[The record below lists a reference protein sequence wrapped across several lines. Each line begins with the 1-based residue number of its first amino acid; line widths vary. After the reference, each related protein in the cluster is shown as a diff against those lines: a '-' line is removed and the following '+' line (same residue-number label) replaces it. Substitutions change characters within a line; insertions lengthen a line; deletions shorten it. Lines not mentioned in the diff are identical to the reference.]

1 MSEMNGNVR
10 KGATISGNMMREK
23 PSDGVKA
30 PICGNMDTGIGT
42 GLKAQEN
49 TVHRS
54 LQPSENIRFL
64 EEQLGIDLGGWQSP
78 DAESGMS
85 LNGRIDAAMVTDA
98 TAHDARK
105 SPESERTGET
115 DSSAS
120 ETAQSGKP
128 SDGKEPDAGPPKAKQ
143 NTEPRVK
150 AFQNYGEY
158 ASEIASA
165 IKNAPHNAKVKM
177 RWACVIAVLAIS
189 AGIATASIAIPAR
202 AASERREI
210 AAVIES
216 YSRNGKAVPTVTG
229 FAKYA
234 DADGI
239 ARATELEIAAW
250 RENAKAL
257 NPDSLVVS
265 DGEKG
270 RTVSYR
276 LDGATVEASIA
287 DKADGGKKVSSVS
300 IALDGES
307 KLSDGVLNGTP
318 TETDGTSMR
327 KVKLAKASD
336 GDIEIIDGFSF
347 HIPDGFAE
355 SYKGDLDDGG
365 KTIDRR
371 YSMDGNGEISVGNGQ
386 SDAHPDSITDTRQAE
401 ILRNAWNKT
410 VASSAS
416 SAGRQADRD
425 TQFAGYTID
434 FGNGA
439 FGYVSEYATANGDG
453 TARKTEARI
462 LITKGKRK
470 ATITYT
476 RDGNSDMVPI
486 GEIMK
491 MIRSCSGKK

>member
-1 MSEMNGNVR
+1 MDGNVR
-10 KGATISGNMMREK
+10 KGATISGNMTHEK
-23 PSDGVKA
+23 PSDAVKD
-30 PICGNMDTGIGT
+30 PICGNMGTSIGT
-42 GLKAQEN
+42 GRKTPEN
-49 TVHRS
+49 AAHRS
-54 LQPSENIRFL
+54 LQPSENIKFL

-78 DAESGMS
+78 DSESGRPQ
-85 LNGRIDAAMVTDA
+85 NGRTDAAMGTDA
-98 TAHDARK
+98 TARDAAK

-115 DSSAS
+115 NAGTSDTSPD
-120 ETAQSGKP
+120 GKP
-128 SDGKEPDAGPPKAKQ
+128 SDGKEPDAETPKAKR
-143 NTEPRVK
+143 NTEPRMR

-177 RWACVIAVLAIS
+177 RWACIIAALAIS
-189 AGIATASIAIPAR
+189 AGIATASVAIPAR

-210 AAVIES
+210 AAAIES

-257 NPDSLVVS
+257 DPDSLGVS

-276 LDGATVEASIA
+276 LDVATVEASIA
-287 DKADGGKKVSSVS
+287 EKADGGKKISSVS

-318 TETDGTSMR
+318 TETDGMGM
-327 KVKLAKASD
+327 KNVKLAKESD

-371 YSMDGNGEISVGNGQ
+371 YAMDGNGEISVGNGQ

-453 TARKTEARI
+453 TERKTEARI

-491 MIRSCSGKK
+491 MIRSGSGKK

>member
-1 MSEMNGNVR
+1 MDGNVR
-10 KGATISGNMMREK
+10 KGATISGDMMREK
-23 PSDGVKA
+23 PSDGVKTS
-30 PICGNMDTGIGT
+30 ICCNMDTSIGT

-49 TVHRS
+49 AAHRS

-78 DAESGMS
+78 DAESGRFR
-85 LNGRIDAAMVTDA
+85 NGRTNAATETDGTSRDAVE
-98 TAHDARK
+98 
-105 SPESERTGET
+105 PETERTGATGTGTHET
-115 DSSAS
+115 SP
-120 ETAQSGKP
+120 SGKP
-128 SDGKEPDAGPPKAKQ
+128 SDEKEPDSKAPKAKLD
-143 NTEPRVK
+143 TEPRMR

-177 RWACVIAVLAIS
+177 RWACIIATLTIS

-210 AAVIES
+210 AAAIES
-216 YSRNGKAVPTVTG
+216 YARNGKAVPTVTG

-234 DADGI
+234 DSDGI

-257 NPDSLVVS
+257 DPDSLSVS

-300 IALDGES
+300 IALDRES

-318 TETDGTSMR
+318 TETDGTGMK

-371 YSMDGNGEISVGNGQ
+371 YAMDWNGEISVGNGQ

-434 FGNGA
+434 FGDGA

-486 GEIMK
+486 VEIMK
-491 MIRSCSGKK
+491 MIRSNGGK

>member
-1 MSEMNGNVR
+1 MDGNVR
-10 KGATISGNMMREK
+10 KGATISGNMTHEK
-23 PSDGVKA
+23 PSDAVKA
-30 PICGNMDTGIGT
+30 PMCGNMCTSIGT
-42 GLKAQEN
+42 GQKTPEN
-49 TVHRS
+49 AAHRS
-54 LQPSENIRFL
+54 LQPSENIKFL

-78 DAESGMS
+78 DSESGGS
-85 LNGRIDAAMVTDA
+85 QNGRTDAAMGTDA
-98 TAHDARK
+98 TARDAAK

-115 DSSAS
+115 DAGTSDTSPD
-120 ETAQSGKP
+120 GKP
-128 SDGKEPDAGPPKAKQ
+128 SDEKEPDSKVPKAKL
-143 NTEPRVK
+143 NTEPRIR

-158 ASEIASA
+158 ASEIVFA

-177 RWACVIAVLAIS
+177 RWACIIAALAIS

-210 AAVIES
+210 AAAIES
-216 YSRNGKAVPTVTG
+216 YSMSGKAVPTVTG

-234 DADGI
+234 DSDGI

-257 NPDSLVVS
+257 KPDSLGVS
-265 DGEKG
+265 DGKKG

-276 LDGATVEASIA
+276 LDGATVEASIVE
-287 DKADGGKKVSSVS
+287 KADGGKKVSSVS

-318 TETDGTSMR
+318 TETDGTGM
-327 KVKLAKASD
+327 KKAKLTKASD

-347 HIPDGFAE
+347 HMPDGFAE

-453 TARKTEARI
+453 TERKTEARI

-476 RDGNSDMVPI
+476 REGNSDMVPI

-491 MIRSCSGKK
+491 MIRSGSWNK

>member
-1 MSEMNGNVR
+1 MDGNVR

-23 PSDGVKA
+23 PSDDVKA
-30 PICGNMDTGIGT
+30 PICGNMGTSIGT
-42 GLKAQEN
+42 GQKTSEN
-49 TVHRS
+49 AAHRS
-54 LQPSENIRFL
+54 LQPSENIKFL

-78 DAESGMS
+78 DAESGRS
-85 LNGRIDAAMVTDA
+85 LNSRTDAPTETDA
-98 TAHDARK
+98 TARDAGE
-105 SPESERTGET
+105 SPESEREGGE
-115 DSSAS
+115 
-120 ETAQSGKP
+120 P
-128 SDGKEPDAGPPKAKQ
+128 SDGKEPDVTAPKAKRA
-143 NTEPRVK
+143 TEPRIR

-177 RWACVIAVLAIS
+177 RWACIIAALAIS

-210 AAVIES
+210 AAAIES
-216 YSRNGKAVPTVTG
+216 YARNGKAVPTVTG

-234 DADGI
+234 DSDGI
-239 ARATELEIAAW
+239 ERATELEIAAW
-250 RENAKAL
+250 RKNAKVL
-257 NPDSLVVS
+257 EPDSLGVS

-276 LDGATVEASIA
+276 LDGATVETSIA
-287 DKADGGKKVSSVS
+287 EKADGGKKVSSVS

-318 TETDGTSMR
+318 TETDGTGMK

-371 YSMDGNGEISVGNGQ
+371 YAMDGNGEISIGNGQ

-491 MIRSCSGKK
+491 MIRSGSEKK

>member
-1 MSEMNGNVR
+1 MDGSVR

-23 PSDGVKA
+23 PSDGVEA
-30 PICGNMDTGIGT
+30 PICGNMGTSIETGQKT
-42 GLKAQEN
+42 SEN
-49 TVHRS
+49 AAHRS

-78 DAESGMS
+78 DAESGRS
-85 LNGRIDAAMVTDA
+85 LNSRTDTPTETDA
-98 TAHDARK
+98 TARDAGE
-105 SPESERTGET
+105 SPESERTSGN
-115 DSSAS
+115 SA
-120 ETAQSGKP
+120 
-128 SDGKEPDAGPPKAKQ
+128 DDREPDGNVPKAKRA
-143 NTEPRVK
+143 TEPRVR

-177 RWACVIAVLAIS
+177 RWACIIAVLAIS
-189 AGIATASIAIPAR
+189 AGIAAASIAIPAR

-210 AAVIES
+210 AAAIES

-234 DADGI
+234 DSDGI

-257 NPDSLVVS
+257 DPDSLAVS

-276 LDGATVEASIA
+276 LDGATVEASIVE
-287 DKADGGKKVSSVS
+287 KADGGKKVSSVS
-300 IALDGES
+300 MALDGES

-318 TETDGTSMR
+318 TETDGTGMR

-355 SYKGDLDDGG
+355 SYKGDLDDGD
-365 KTIDRR
+365 KMIDRR
-371 YSMDGNGEISVGNGQ
+371 YAMDGNGEISIGNGQ

-453 TARKTEARI
+453 TARKTETRI

-491 MIRSCSGKK
+491 MIRSDGGK

>member
-1 MSEMNGNVR
+1 MDGNVR
-10 KGATISGNMMREK
+10 KGAIISGNMTHEE
-23 PSDGVKA
+23 PSDAVKA
-30 PICGNMDTGIGT
+30 TICGNMGTSIGT
-42 GLKAQEN
+42 GQKTPEN
-49 TVHRS
+49 AAHRS
-54 LQPSENIRFL
+54 LQPSENIKFL
-64 EEQLGIDLGGWQSP
+64 EEQLGIDLGGWQST
-78 DAESGMS
+78 DSESGRS
-85 LNGRIDAAMVTDA
+85 QNGRTDAAMGTDA
-98 TAHDARK
+98 TVRDAAK

-115 DSSAS
+115 DAGTSDTSPD
-120 ETAQSGKP
+120 GKP
-128 SDGKEPDAGPPKAKQ
+128 SDEKEPDSKVPKAKL
-143 NTEPRVK
+143 NTEPRIR

-158 ASEIASA
+158 ASEIVFA

-177 RWACVIAVLAIS
+177 RWACIIAALAIS

-202 AASERREI
+202 TASERREI
-210 AAVIES
+210 AEAIES
-216 YSRNGKAVPTVTG
+216 YSRNDKAAPTVTG

-234 DADGI
+234 DSDGI
-239 ARATELEIAAW
+239 ARVTELEIAAW

-257 NPDSLVVS
+257 DPDSLVVS

-276 LDGATVEASIA
+276 LDGATVEADIVEKS
-287 DKADGGKKVSSVS
+287 DGGKKVSSVS
-300 IALDGES
+300 ITLDGES

-327 KVKLAKASD
+327 KAKLDKASD

-347 HIPDGFAE
+347 HIPDGFSE

-371 YSMDGNGEISVGNGQ
+371 YAMDGNGEISIGNGQ

-491 MIRSCSGKK
+491 MIRSGSGKK

>member
-1 MSEMNGNVR
+1 M
-10 KGATISGNMMREK
+10 TREK
-23 PSDGVKA
+23 PPDGVKA
-30 PICGNMDTGIGT
+30 HICDNMGTSIGT
-42 GLKAQEN
+42 GKKTPEN
-49 TVHRS
+49 AAHRS
-54 LQPSENIRFL
+54 LRPSENIKFL

-78 DAESGMS
+78 DAESGKPW
-85 LNGRIDAAMVTDA
+85 NDRTDAAMETDA
-98 TAHDARK
+98 ARNAGE
-105 SPESERTGET
+105 SPESERTEGT
-115 DSSAS
+115 
-120 ETAQSGKP
+120 P
-128 SDGKEPDAGPPKAKQ
+128 SDGKEPDVATPKAKL
-143 NTEPRVK
+143 NTEPRMK

-177 RWACVIAVLAIS
+177 RWACIIAVLAIS

-210 AAVIES
+210 AAAIES
-216 YSRNGKAVPTVTG
+216 YARNGKAAPTVTG

-234 DADGI
+234 DSDGI

-250 RENAKAL
+250 RENAKKID
-257 NPDSLVVS
+257 PDSLVVS

-276 LDGATVEASIA
+276 LDGATVDASIA
-287 DKADGGKKVSSVS
+287 EKADGGKKVSSVS

-318 TETDGTSMR
+318 TETDGTGMK

-355 SYKGDLDDGG
+355 SYKGDLDDGD

-371 YSMDGNGEISVGNGQ
+371 YAMDGNGEISIGNGQ

-486 GEIMK
+486 GEIIK
-491 MIRSCSGKK
+491 MIRSGSGKK

>member
-1 MSEMNGNVR
+1 MDGNVR
-10 KGATISGNMMREK
+10 KGATISGNMTHEK
-23 PSDGVKA
+23 PSDAVKA
-30 PICGNMDTGIGT
+30 PICGNMGTSIGT
-42 GLKAQEN
+42 GQKTPEN
-49 TVHRS
+49 AAHRS
-54 LQPSENIRFL
+54 LQPSENIKFL

-78 DAESGMS
+78 DTESGNR
-85 LNGRIDAAMVTDA
+85 LNSRADTAAETDA
-98 TAHDARK
+98 TARDAGE

-115 DSSAS
+115 DAGTSDTSSD
-120 ETAQSGKP
+120 GKP
-128 SDGKEPDAGPPKAKQ
+128 SDEKEPDSKVPKAKLD
-143 NTEPRVK
+143 TEPRMR

-158 ASEIASA
+158 ASEIVFA

-177 RWACVIAVLAIS
+177 RWACIIAALAIS
-189 AGIATASIAIPAR
+189 VGIATASIATPAR

-210 AAVIES
+210 AAAIES
-216 YSRNGKAVPTVTG
+216 YSMNGKAVPTVTG

-234 DADGI
+234 DSDGI

-250 RENAKAL
+250 RENAKVL
-257 NPDSLVVS
+257 DPDSLGVS

-287 DKADGGKKVSSVS
+287 DKADGGKNVSSVS
-300 IALDGES
+300 ITLDNAS

-318 TETDGTSMR
+318 TETDGTGM
-327 KVKLAKASD
+327 KKIKLAKASD

-371 YSMDGNGEISVGNGQ
+371 YAMDGNGEISVGNGQ

-434 FGNGA
+434 FGNGS

-453 TARKTEARI
+453 TVRKTEARI

-491 MIRSCSGKK
+491 MIRSGSWNK

>member
-1 MSEMNGNVR
+1 MDGNVR
-10 KGATISGNMMREK
+10 KGATISGDMMREK

-30 PICGNMDTGIGT
+30 PVCGNMGTSIGT
-42 GLKAQEN
+42 EQKTPEN
-49 TVHRS
+49 GVHRS
-54 LQPSENIRFL
+54 LRPSENIKFL

-78 DAESGMS
+78 DAESGKPR
-85 LNGRIDAAMVTDA
+85 NDRTDAAMETDA
-98 TAHDARK
+98 ARNAGE
-105 SPESERTGET
+105 SPESERTEGT
-115 DSSAS
+115 
-120 ETAQSGKP
+120 P
-128 SDGKEPDAGPPKAKQ
+128 SDGKEPDVAAPKAKL
-143 NTEPRVK
+143 NTEPRMK

-177 RWACVIAVLAIS
+177 RWACIIAALAIS

-210 AAVIES
+210 AAAIES
-216 YSRNGKAVPTVTG
+216 YARNGKAVPTVTG

-234 DADGI
+234 DSDGI

-250 RENAKAL
+250 RKNAKEL
-257 NPDSLVVS
+257 GPDSLCVS

-318 TETDGTSMR
+318 TETDGTGMR

-371 YSMDGNGEISVGNGQ
+371 YAMDGNGEISIGNGQ

-453 TARKTEARI
+453 TVRKTEARI

-486 GEIMK
+486 GEIMR
-491 MIRSCSGKK
+491 MIRSDGGK

>member
-1 MSEMNGNVR
+1 MDGNVR

-23 PSDGVKA
+23 PSDGVET
-30 PICGNMDTGIGT
+30 PICGNMDTSIGT
-42 GLKAQEN
+42 GQKTQEN
-49 TVHRS
+49 AAHRS
-54 LQPSENIRFL
+54 LQPSDNIKFL

-78 DAESGMS
+78 DAKSGRPQD
-85 LNGRIDAAMVTDA
+85 GRTDAAM
-98 TAHDARK
+98 
-105 SPESERTGET
+105 ET
-115 DSSAS
+115 DVTARDAVEP
-120 ETAQSGKP
+120 ETERAGKTDSGAYETSTGGKP
-128 SDGKEPDAGPPKAKQ
+128 SDGKEPDVEVPKAKQ
-143 NTEPRVK
+143 NTEPRMR

-177 RWACVIAVLAIS
+177 RWACIIAALAIS

-210 AAVIES
+210 AAAIES

-234 DADGI
+234 DAGGI

-257 NPDSLVVS
+257 DPDSLVVS

-276 LDGATVEASIA
+276 LDGATVEAAIVE
-287 DKADGGKKVSSVS
+287 KADGGKKVSSVS

-318 TETDGTSMR
+318 TETDGTGMR
-327 KVKLAKASD
+327 KVKITKASD

-347 HIPDGFAE
+347 HMPDGFAE
-355 SYKGDLDDGG
+355 SYKGDLDDGD

-434 FGNGA
+434 FGDGA
-439 FGYVSEYATANGDG
+439 FGYASEYATASGDG
-453 TARKTEARI
+453 MARKTEARI

-491 MIRSCSGKK
+491 MIRSGSGKK

>member
-1 MSEMNGNVR
+1 MDGSVR

-23 PSDGVKA
+23 PSDGVEA
-30 PICGNMDTGIGT
+30 PICGNMGTSIETGQKT
-42 GLKAQEN
+42 SEN
-49 TVHRS
+49 AAHRS

-78 DAESGMS
+78 DAESGRS
-85 LNGRIDAAMVTDA
+85 LNSRTDTPTETDA
-98 TAHDARK
+98 TARDAGE
-105 SPESERTGET
+105 SPESERTSGN
-115 DSSAS
+115 SA
-120 ETAQSGKP
+120 
-128 SDGKEPDAGPPKAKQ
+128 DDREPDGNVPKAKRA
-143 NTEPRVK
+143 TEPRVR

-177 RWACVIAVLAIS
+177 RWACIIAVLAIS
-189 AGIATASIAIPAR
+189 AGIAAALIAIPAR

-210 AAVIES
+210 AAAIES

-234 DADGI
+234 DSDGI

-257 NPDSLVVS
+257 DPDSLAVS

-276 LDGATVEASIA
+276 LDGATVEASIVE
-287 DKADGGKKVSSVS
+287 KADGGKKVSSVS

-318 TETDGTSMR
+318 TETDGTGMR

-355 SYKGDLDDGG
+355 SYKGDLDDGD
-365 KTIDRR
+365 KMIDRR
-371 YSMDGNGEISVGNGQ
+371 YAMDGNGEISIGNGQ

-453 TARKTEARI
+453 TARKTETRI

-491 MIRSCSGKK
+491 MIRSDGGK

>member
-1 MSEMNGNVR
+1 MDGNVR
-10 KGATISGNMMREK
+10 KGATISGNMMSEK
-23 PSDGVKA
+23 PSDDVKA
-30 PICGNMDTGIGT
+30 PICGNMGTSIGT
-42 GLKAQEN
+42 GQKTSEN
-49 TVHRS
+49 AAHRS
-54 LQPSENIRFL
+54 LQPSENIKFL

-78 DAESGMS
+78 DAESGRS
-85 LNGRIDAAMVTDA
+85 LNSRTDA
-98 TAHDARK
+98 SMETDTTARNAGE
-105 SPESERTGET
+105 SPESGREGGE
-115 DSSAS
+115 
-120 ETAQSGKP
+120 P
-128 SDGKEPDAGPPKAKQ
+128 SDGKEPDVAAPKAKRA
-143 NTEPRVK
+143 TEPRIR

-177 RWACVIAVLAIS
+177 RWACIIAALAIS

-210 AAVIES
+210 AAAIAS
-216 YSRNGKAVPTVTG
+216 YSKNDKTVPTVTG
-229 FAKYA
+229 FTKYA
-234 DADGI
+234 DSDGI

-250 RENAKAL
+250 RENAKKL
-257 NPDSLVVS
+257 DPDSLGVS

-287 DKADGGKKVSSVS
+287 DKSDGGKKVSSVS
-300 IALDGES
+300 ITLNGES

-327 KVKLAKASD
+327 NVKLAKASD

-355 SYKGDLDDGG
+355 SYKGDLDDGN

-371 YSMDGNGEISVGNGQ
+371 YAMDGNGEISVGNGQ

-439 FGYVSEYATANGDG
+439 FGYVSECATASGDG

-491 MIRSCSGKK
+491 IIRSDSGKK

>member
-1 MSEMNGNVR
+1 MDGNVR
-10 KGATISGNMMREK
+10 KGATISGNMMSEK
-23 PSDGVKA
+23 PSDDVKA
-30 PICGNMDTGIGT
+30 PICGNMGTSIGT
-42 GLKAQEN
+42 GQKTSEN
-49 TVHRS
+49 AAHRS
-54 LQPSENIRFL
+54 LQPSENIKFL

-78 DAESGMS
+78 DAESGRS
-85 LNGRIDAAMVTDA
+85 LNSRIDASMETDT
-98 TAHDARK
+98 TARNAGE
-105 SPESERTGET
+105 SPESGREGGE
-115 DSSAS
+115 
-120 ETAQSGKP
+120 P
-128 SDGKEPDAGPPKAKQ
+128 SDGKEPDAAAPKAKRD
-143 NTEPRVK
+143 TEPRIR

-177 RWACVIAVLAIS
+177 RWACIIAALAIS

-210 AAVIES
+210 AAAIES

-229 FAKYA
+229 FTKYA
-234 DADGI
+234 DSDGI
-239 ARATELEIAAW
+239 ARATELGIAVW

-257 NPDSLVVS
+257 EPDSLGVS

-270 RTVSYR
+270 MTVSYR

-287 DKADGGKKVSSVS
+287 EKADGGKKVSSVS

-318 TETDGTSMR
+318 TETDGTGMK

-371 YSMDGNGEISVGNGQ
+371 YAMDGNGEISVGNGQ

-410 VASSAS
+410 VASSAL

-453 TARKTEARI
+453 TARKIEARI

-491 MIRSCSGKK
+491 MIRSDSGKK

>member
-1 MSEMNGNVR
+1 MDGNVR

-23 PSDGVKA
+23 PSDGVKT
-30 PICGNMDTGIGT
+30 PICGNMDTSIGT
-42 GLKAQEN
+42 GRKTPGNAA
-49 TVHRS
+49 HRS
-54 LQPSENIRFL
+54 LQPSENIKFL

-78 DAESGMS
+78 TAESGRSRNVRTDAVMET
-85 LNGRIDAAMVTDA
+85 GATVRDAA
-98 TAHDARK
+98 K
-105 SPESERTGET
+105 SPESERAPET
-115 DSSAS
+115 DSDTHEAVP
-120 ETAQSGKP
+120 SGKP
-128 SDGKEPDAGPPKAKQ
+128 SDGKEPDAETPKAKR
-143 NTEPRVK
+143 NIEPRMR

-165 IKNAPHNAKVKM
+165 IRNAPHNAKVKM
-177 RWACVIAVLAIS
+177 RWVGIIAILAIS

-202 AASERREI
+202 AAGERREI
-210 AAVIES
+210 AEAIES
-216 YSRNGKAVPTVTG
+216 YARDGKTVPTVTG

-234 DADGI
+234 DSDGM
-239 ARATELEIAAW
+239 ARATELEIAVW
-250 RENAKAL
+250 RENAKSL
-257 NPDSLVVS
+257 DPDSLGVS

-276 LDGATVEASIA
+276 LDGATVEATIVEKS
-287 DKADGGKKVSSVS
+287 DGGKKVSSVS

-318 TETDGTSMR
+318 TETDGTGMR

-486 GEIMK
+486 GEITK
-491 MIRSCSGKK
+491 MIRSGSGKK

>member
-1 MSEMNGNVR
+1 MDGSVR

-23 PSDGVKA
+23 PSDGVEA
-30 PICGNMDTGIGT
+30 PICGNMGTSIETGQKT
-42 GLKAQEN
+42 SEN
-49 TVHRS
+49 AAHRS

-78 DAESGMS
+78 DAESGRS
-85 LNGRIDAAMVTDA
+85 LNSRTDTPTETDA
-98 TAHDARK
+98 TARDAGE
-105 SPESERTGET
+105 SPESERTSGN
-115 DSSAS
+115 SA
-120 ETAQSGKP
+120 
-128 SDGKEPDAGPPKAKQ
+128 DDREPDGNVPKAKRA
-143 NTEPRVK
+143 TEPRVR

-177 RWACVIAVLAIS
+177 RWACIIATLAIS
-189 AGIATASIAIPAR
+189 AGIAAASIAIPAR

-210 AAVIES
+210 AAAIES

-234 DADGI
+234 DSDGI

-257 NPDSLVVS
+257 DPDSLAVS

-276 LDGATVEASIA
+276 LDGATVEASIVE
-287 DKADGGKKVSSVS
+287 KADGGKKVSSVS

-318 TETDGTSMR
+318 TETDGTGMR

-355 SYKGDLDDGG
+355 SYKGDLDDGD
-365 KTIDRR
+365 KMIDRR
-371 YSMDGNGEISVGNGQ
+371 YAMDGNGEISIGNGQ

-453 TARKTEARI
+453 TARKTETRI

-491 MIRSCSGKK
+491 MIRSDGGK

>member
-1 MSEMNGNVR
+1 MDGNVR
-10 KGATISGNMMREK
+10 KGATISGNMTREK

-30 PICGNMDTGIGT
+30 PVCGNMGKSIGT
-42 GLKAQEN
+42 GQKTPEN
-49 TVHRS
+49 AVHRS
-54 LQPSENIRFL
+54 LRPSENIKFL

-78 DAESGMS
+78 DAESGRFR
-85 LNGRIDAAMVTDA
+85 NDRTDAAMGTDA
-98 TAHDARK
+98 TACDATE
-105 SPESERTGET
+105 SPESECAGET
-115 DSSAS
+115 NAGTH
-120 ETAQSGKP
+120 ETAPAVKP
-128 SDGKEPDAGPPKAKQ
+128 SDGKEPDVTAPKAKLD
-143 NTEPRVK
+143 TEPRMM

-177 RWACVIAVLAIS
+177 RWACIIAALAIS
-189 AGIATASIAIPAR
+189 AGIATATIAIPAR
-202 AASERREI
+202 AANDRREI
-210 AAVIES
+210 AAAIES
-216 YSRNGKAVPTVTG
+216 YAGNGKTTPTVTG

-234 DADGI
+234 DSDGI

-250 RENAKAL
+250 RENAKEL
-257 NPDSLVVS
+257 DPDSLVVS

-276 LDGATVEASIA
+276 LDGATVEVSIA
-287 DKADGGKKVSSVS
+287 DKADGGKKLSSVS
-300 IALDGES
+300 IELDGES

-318 TETDGTSMR
+318 TETDGTSMK
-327 KVKLAKASD
+327 KVKLAEASD

-347 HIPDGFAE
+347 HMPDRFAE

-371 YSMDGNGEISVGNGQ
+371 YAMDGNGEISVGNGQ

-425 TQFAGYTID
+425 TQFAGYAID

-486 GEIMK
+486 GEIMR
-491 MIRSCSGKK
+491 MIRSDGGK

>member
-1 MSEMNGNVR
+1 MDGNVR
-10 KGATISGNMMREK
+10 KGATISGNMTHEK
-23 PSDGVKA
+23 PSDAVKA
-30 PICGNMDTGIGT
+30 PICGNMGTSIGT
-42 GLKAQEN
+42 GQKTPEN
-49 TVHRS
+49 AAHRS
-54 LQPSENIRFL
+54 LQPSENIKFL

-78 DAESGMS
+78 DSESGRFQ
-85 LNGRIDAAMVTDA
+85 NGRTDAAMGTDA
-98 TAHDARK
+98 TARNAAK

-115 DSSAS
+115 DAGTSDTSPD
-120 ETAQSGKP
+120 GKP
-128 SDGKEPDAGPPKAKQ
+128 SDEKEPDSKVPKAKL
-143 NTEPRVK
+143 NTEPRIR

-158 ASEIASA
+158 ASEIVFA

-177 RWACVIAVLAIS
+177 RWACIIAALAIS

-210 AAVIES
+210 AAAIES

-229 FAKYA
+229 FAKYV
-234 DADGI
+234 DSDGI

-257 NPDSLVVS
+257 DPDSLGVS
-265 DGEKG
+265 DGKKG

-287 DKADGGKKVSSVS
+287 DKADGGKNVSSVS
-300 IALDGES
+300 ITLDNES

-318 TETDGTSMR
+318 TETDGTGM
-327 KVKLAKASD
+327 KKIKLAKASD

-371 YSMDGNGEISVGNGQ
+371 YAMDGNGEISVGNGQ

-453 TARKTEARI
+453 TERKTEARI

-491 MIRSCSGKK
+491 MIRSGSWNK

>member
-1 MSEMNGNVR
+1 MDGNVR
-10 KGATISGNMMREK
+10 KGATISGDMMREK
-23 PSDGVKA
+23 LSDGVKA
-30 PICGNMDTGIGT
+30 PVCGNMGTSIGT
-42 GLKAQEN
+42 GQKTPEN
-49 TVHRS
+49 AAHRS
-54 LQPSENIRFL
+54 LRPSENIKFL

-78 DAESGMS
+78 DAESGKPR
-85 LNGRIDAAMVTDA
+85 NDRTDAAMETDA
-98 TAHDARK
+98 ARNAGE
-105 SPESERTGET
+105 SPESERTEGT
-115 DSSAS
+115 
-120 ETAQSGKP
+120 P
-128 SDGKEPDAGPPKAKQ
+128 SDGKEPDVAAPKAKL
-143 NTEPRVK
+143 NTEPRMK

-177 RWACVIAVLAIS
+177 RWACIIAALAIS

-210 AAVIES
+210 AAAIES
-216 YSRNGKAVPTVTG
+216 YARNGKAVPTVTG

-234 DADGI
+234 DSDGI

-250 RENAKAL
+250 RKNAKEL
-257 NPDSLVVS
+257 GPDSLDVS

-287 DKADGGKKVSSVS
+287 EKADGGKKVSSVS

-307 KLSDGVLNGTP
+307 KLFDGVLNGTP
-318 TETDGTSMR
+318 TETDGTGMR
-327 KVKLAKASD
+327 NVKLAKASD

-347 HIPDGFAE
+347 HIPDGFTE

-371 YSMDGNGEISVGNGQ
+371 YAMDGNGEISIGNGQ

-453 TARKTEARI
+453 TVRKTEARI

-491 MIRSCSGKK
+491 MIRSAGGKK

>member
-1 MSEMNGNVR
+1 MDGNVR
-10 KGATISGNMMREK
+10 KGATISGDMMREK

-30 PICGNMDTGIGT
+30 PVCGNMGTSIGT
-42 GLKAQEN
+42 EQKTPEN
-49 TVHRS
+49 GVHRS
-54 LQPSENIRFL
+54 LRPSENIKFL

-78 DAESGMS
+78 DAESGKPR
-85 LNGRIDAAMVTDA
+85 NDRTDAAMETDA
-98 TAHDARK
+98 ARNAGE
-105 SPESERTGET
+105 SPESERTEGT
-115 DSSAS
+115 
-120 ETAQSGKP
+120 P
-128 SDGKEPDAGPPKAKQ
+128 SDGKEPDVAAPKAKL
-143 NTEPRVK
+143 NTEPRMK

-177 RWACVIAVLAIS
+177 RWACIIAALAIS

-210 AAVIES
+210 AAAIES
-216 YSRNGKAVPTVTG
+216 YARNGKAVPTVTG

-234 DADGI
+234 DSDGI

-250 RENAKAL
+250 RKNAKEL
-257 NPDSLVVS
+257 GPDSLCVS

-318 TETDGTSMR
+318 TETDGTGMR
-327 KVKLAKASD
+327 KVKLAEASD

-371 YSMDGNGEISVGNGQ
+371 YAMDGNGEISIGNGQ
-386 SDAHPDSITDTRQAE
+386 SDAHPDSITDMRQAE

-439 FGYVSEYATANGDG
+439 FGYVSEYATENGDG

-491 MIRSCSGKK
+491 MIRSNGGK

>member
-1 MSEMNGNVR
+1 MDGNVR

-23 PSDGVKA
+23 PSDGVEA

-42 GLKAQEN
+42 EQKTQEN
-49 TVHRS
+49 AAHRS
-54 LQPSENIRFL
+54 LQPSENIKFL

-78 DAESGMS
+78 DAKSGRPQD
-85 LNGRIDAAMVTDA
+85 GRTDAAMETDA
-98 TAHDARK
+98 TVRDAAK
-105 SPESERTGET
+105 SPESERAGKT
-115 DSSAS
+115 DAGTLK
-120 ETAQSGKP
+120 TARGGKP
-128 SDGKEPDAGPPKAKQ
+128 SDGKEPDAEAPKAKQ
-143 NTEPRVK
+143 NTEPRMR

-177 RWACVIAVLAIS
+177 RWACIIAALAIS

-210 AAVIES
+210 AAAIES
-216 YSRNGKAVPTVTG
+216 YSRDGKAVPTVTG

-239 ARATELEIAAW
+239 ARATELEISAW

-257 NPDSLVVS
+257 DPDSLVVS

-276 LDGATVEASIA
+276 LDGATIEASIA
-287 DKADGGKKVSSVS
+287 DKADGGKNVSSVS
-300 IALDGES
+300 ITLDNES

-318 TETDGTSMR
+318 TETDGTGM
-327 KVKLAKASD
+327 KNVKLAKASD

-371 YSMDGNGEISVGNGQ
+371 YAMDGNGEISVGNGQ

-410 VASSAS
+410 VESSAS

-491 MIRSCSGKK
+491 MIRSGSGKK

>member
-1 MSEMNGNVR
+1 MDGNVR
-10 KGATISGNMMREK
+10 KGATISGDMMREK

-30 PICGNMDTGIGT
+30 PVCGNMGTSIGT
-42 GLKAQEN
+42 GQKTPEN
-49 TVHRS
+49 AAHRS
-54 LQPSENIRFL
+54 LRPSENIKFL

-78 DAESGMS
+78 DAESGKPR
-85 LNGRIDAAMVTDA
+85 NDRTDAAMETDA
-98 TAHDARK
+98 ARNAGE
-105 SPESERTGET
+105 SPESERTEGT
-115 DSSAS
+115 
-120 ETAQSGKP
+120 P
-128 SDGKEPDAGPPKAKQ
+128 SDGKEPDVAAPKAKL
-143 NTEPRVK
+143 NTEPRMK

-177 RWACVIAVLAIS
+177 RWACIIAALAIS

-210 AAVIES
+210 AAAIES
-216 YSRNGKAVPTVTG
+216 YARNGKAVPTVTG

-234 DADGI
+234 DSDGI

-250 RENAKAL
+250 RKNAKEL
-257 NPDSLVVS
+257 GPDSLCVS

-318 TETDGTSMR
+318 TETDGTGMR

-371 YSMDGNGEISVGNGQ
+371 YAMDGNGEISIGNGQ

-439 FGYVSEYATANGDG
+439 FGYVSEYATANGDV
-453 TARKTEARI
+453 TVRKTETRI

-486 GEIMK
+486 GEIMR
-491 MIRSCSGKK
+491 MIRSDGGK

>member
-1 MSEMNGNVR
+1 MDGNVR

-30 PICGNMDTGIGT
+30 PICGNMCTSIGT
-42 GLKAQEN
+42 GQKTSEN
-49 TVHRS
+49 AAHRS
-54 LQPSENIRFL
+54 LQPSENIKFL

-78 DAESGMS
+78 DAESGRF
-85 LNGRIDAAMVTDA
+85 LNSRTDTPMETDT
-98 TAHDARK
+98 TAHDAGE

-115 DSSAS
+115 DAGTSDTSPD
-120 ETAQSGKP
+120 GKP
-128 SDGKEPDAGPPKAKQ
+128 SDDNEPNAKAPKAKRA
-143 NTEPRVK
+143 TEPRVR

-177 RWACVIAVLAIS
+177 RWACIIAALAIS

-210 AAVIES
+210 AAAIES
-216 YSRNGKAVPTVTG
+216 YSKNDKTAPTVTG
-229 FAKYA
+229 FTKYA
-234 DADGI
+234 DSDGI
-239 ARATELEIAAW
+239 VRATELEIAAW
-250 RENAKAL
+250 RENAKKL
-257 NPDSLVVS
+257 DPDSIGVS

-287 DKADGGKKVSSVS
+287 EKADGGKKVSSVS

-327 KVKLAKASD
+327 NVKLSKASD

-365 KTIDRR
+365 NTIDRR
-371 YSMDGNGEISVGNGQ
+371 YAMDGNGEISVGNGQ
-386 SDAHPDSITDTRQAE
+386 SDAHPDSITDMRQAE

-434 FGNGA
+434 FGDGA

-486 GEIMK
+486 DEIMK
-491 MIRSCSGKK
+491 MIRSGSGKK

>member
-1 MSEMNGNVR
+1 MDGNVR

-23 PSDGVKA
+23 PSDGVEA
-30 PICGNMDTGIGT
+30 PICGNMDTGIGI

-49 TVHRS
+49 AAHRS
-54 LQPSENIRFL
+54 LQPSENIKFL

-78 DAESGMS
+78 DAESGNR
-85 LNGRIDAAMVTDA
+85 LNSRADTAAETDA
-98 TAHDARK
+98 TARDAGE
-105 SPESERTGET
+105 SPESEREG
-115 DSSAS
+115 
-120 ETAQSGKP
+120 GKP
-128 SDGKEPDAGPPKAKQ
+128 SDGKEPEVTAPKAKQ
-143 NTEPRVK
+143 NTEPRMR

-177 RWACVIAVLAIS
+177 RWACIIAVLAIS

-210 AAVIES
+210 AEAIES
-216 YSRNGKAVPTVTG
+216 YSRNGKAIPTVTG

-257 NPDSLVVS
+257 NPDSLGVS

-287 DKADGGKKVSSVS
+287 DKADGGKKISSVS
-300 IALDGES
+300 IALDEES

-318 TETDGTSMR
+318 TETDGTGMR

-355 SYKGDLDDGG
+355 SYKGDLDDVG

-371 YSMDGNGEISVGNGQ
+371 YAMDGNGEISVGNGQ

-434 FGNGA
+434 FGDGA

-486 GEIMK
+486 VEIMK
-491 MIRSCSGKK
+491 MIRSNGGK

>member
-1 MSEMNGNVR
+1 MDGSVR

-23 PSDGVKA
+23 PSDGVEA
-30 PICGNMDTGIGT
+30 PICGNMGTSIETGQKT
-42 GLKAQEN
+42 SEN
-49 TVHRS
+49 AAHRS

-78 DAESGMS
+78 DAESGRF
-85 LNGRIDAAMVTDA
+85 LNSRTDTPTETDA
-98 TAHDARK
+98 TARDAGE
-105 SPESERTGET
+105 SPESERTSGN
-115 DSSAS
+115 SA
-120 ETAQSGKP
+120 
-128 SDGKEPDAGPPKAKQ
+128 DDREPDGNVPKAKRA
-143 NTEPRVK
+143 TEPRVR

-177 RWACVIAVLAIS
+177 RWACIIAVLAIS
-189 AGIATASIAIPAR
+189 TGIAAASIAIPAR

-210 AAVIES
+210 AAAIES

-234 DADGI
+234 DSDGI

-257 NPDSLVVS
+257 DPDSLAVS

-276 LDGATVEASIA
+276 LDGATVEASIVE
-287 DKADGGKKVSSVS
+287 KADGGKKVSSVS

-318 TETDGTSMR
+318 TETDGTGMR

-371 YSMDGNGEISVGNGQ
+371 YAMDGNGEISVGNGQ

-491 MIRSCSGKK
+491 MIRSDGGK

>member
-1 MSEMNGNVR
+1 MDGSVR

-23 PSDGVKA
+23 PSDGVEA
-30 PICGNMDTGIGT
+30 PICGNMGTSIETGQKT
-42 GLKAQEN
+42 SEN
-49 TVHRS
+49 AAHRS

-78 DAESGMS
+78 DAESGRS
-85 LNGRIDAAMVTDA
+85 LNSRTDTPTETDA
-98 TAHDARK
+98 TARDAGE
-105 SPESERTGET
+105 SPESERTSGN
-115 DSSAS
+115 SA
-120 ETAQSGKP
+120 
-128 SDGKEPDAGPPKAKQ
+128 DDREPDGNVPKAKRA
-143 NTEPRVK
+143 TEPRVR

-177 RWACVIAVLAIS
+177 RWACIIAVLAIS
-189 AGIATASIAIPAR
+189 AGIAAASIAIPAR

-210 AAVIES
+210 AAAIES

-234 DADGI
+234 DSDGI

-257 NPDSLVVS
+257 DPDSLAVS

-276 LDGATVEASIA
+276 LDGATVEASIVE
-287 DKADGGKKVSSVS
+287 KADGGKKVSSVS

-318 TETDGTSMR
+318 TETDGTGMR

-355 SYKGDLDDGG
+355 SYKGDLDDGD
-365 KTIDRR
+365 KMIDRR
-371 YSMDGNGEISVGNGQ
+371 YAMDGNGEISIGNGQ

-453 TARKTEARI
+453 TARKTETRV

-491 MIRSCSGKK
+491 MIRSDGGK

>member
-1 MSEMNGNVR
+1 MDGNVR

-30 PICGNMDTGIGT
+30 PIYGNMGTSIGT
-42 GLKAQEN
+42 GQKTPEN
-49 TVHRS
+49 AAHRF
-54 LQPSENIRFL
+54 LQPSENIKFL

-78 DAESGMS
+78 DAESS
-85 LNGRIDAAMVTDA
+85 RFRNGRTDTSMETDT
-98 TAHDARK
+98 TARNAGE
-105 SPESERTGET
+105 SPESEHAGET
-115 DSSAS
+115 GAGMG
-120 ETAQSGKP
+120 ETVPVGKH
-128 SDGKEPDAGPPKAKQ
+128 SDEKEPDVTAPKAKRA
-143 NTEPRVK
+143 TEPRIR

-177 RWACVIAVLAIS
+177 RWACIIAALTIS

-210 AAVIES
+210 AAAIES
-216 YSRNGKAVPTVTG
+216 YARNGKAVPTVTG

-234 DADGI
+234 DSDGI
-239 ARATELEIAAW
+239 VRATELEIAAW

-257 NPDSLVVS
+257 DPDSLVVS

-276 LDGATVEASIA
+276 LDGATIEASIA
-287 DKADGGKKVSSVS
+287 EKADGGKKVSSVS

-318 TETDGTSMR
+318 TETDGMGMK

-371 YSMDGNGEISVGNGQ
+371 YAMDGNGEISIGNGQ

-491 MIRSCSGKK
+491 IIRSDGGK

>member
-1 MSEMNGNVR
+1 MDGSVR

-23 PSDGVKA
+23 PSDGVEA
-30 PICGNMDTGIGT
+30 PICGNMGTSIETGQKT
-42 GLKAQEN
+42 SEN
-49 TVHRS
+49 AAHRS

-78 DAESGMS
+78 DAESGRS
-85 LNGRIDAAMVTDA
+85 LNSRTDTPTETDA
-98 TAHDARK
+98 TARDAGE
-105 SPESERTGET
+105 SPESERTSGN
-115 DSSAS
+115 SA
-120 ETAQSGKP
+120 
-128 SDGKEPDAGPPKAKQ
+128 DDREPDGNVPKAKRA
-143 NTEPRVK
+143 TEPRVR

-177 RWACVIAVLAIS
+177 RWACIIAVLAIS
-189 AGIATASIAIPAR
+189 AGIAAASIAIPAR

-210 AAVIES
+210 AAAIES

-234 DADGI
+234 DSDGI

-257 NPDSLVVS
+257 DPDSLAVS

-276 LDGATVEASIA
+276 LDGATVEASIVE
-287 DKADGGKKVSSVS
+287 KADGGKKVSSVS

-318 TETDGTSMR
+318 TETDGTGMR

-355 SYKGDLDDGG
+355 SYKGDLDDGD
-365 KTIDRR
+365 KMIDRR
-371 YSMDGNGEISVGNGQ
+371 YAMDGNGEISIGNGQ

-453 TARKTEARI
+453 TARKTETRI

-491 MIRSCSGKK
+491 MIRSDGGK

>member
-1 MSEMNGNVR
+1 M
-10 KGATISGNMMREK
+10 
-23 PSDGVKA
+23 
-30 PICGNMDTGIGT
+30 
-42 GLKAQEN
+42 
-49 TVHRS
+49 
-54 LQPSENIRFL
+54 
-64 EEQLGIDLGGWQSP
+64 
-78 DAESGMS
+78 
-85 LNGRIDAAMVTDA
+85 
-98 TAHDARK
+98 
-105 SPESERTGET
+105 
-115 DSSAS
+115 
-120 ETAQSGKP
+120 KP
-128 SDGKEPDAGPPKAKQ
+128 SDGKEPDVATPKAKL
-143 NTEPRVK
+143 NTEPRMR

-177 RWACVIAVLAIS
+177 RWACIIAAIAIS

-202 AASERREI
+202 AANERCEI
-210 AAVIES
+210 AEAIES
-216 YSRNGKAVPTVTG
+216 YAGNGKTAPTVTG

-234 DADGI
+234 DSDCI

-257 NPDSLVVS
+257 DPDSLCVS

-276 LDGATVEASIA
+276 LDGATVEASIVE
-287 DKADGGKKVSSVS
+287 KTDGGKKVSSVS
-300 IALDGES
+300 ITLDGES

-318 TETDGTSMR
+318 TETDGTGMR
-327 KVKLAKASD
+327 KAKLDKASD

-355 SYKGDLDDGG
+355 SYKGDLDDGS

-371 YSMDGNGEISVGNGQ
+371 YAMDGNGEISVGNGQ
-386 SDAHPDSITDTRQAE
+386 SDAHPDSITDMRQAE

-439 FGYVSEYATANGDG
+439 FGYVSEYATVNGDG
-453 TARKTEARI
+453 TVRKTEARI

-486 GEIMK
+486 GEIIK
-491 MIRSCSGKK
+491 MIRSDGGK

>member
-1 MSEMNGNVR
+1 MNGNVR

-23 PSDGVKA
+23 PSDGVEA
-30 PICGNMDTGIGT
+30 PICGNMDTSIGT

-49 TVHRS
+49 AAHRS
-54 LQPSENIRFL
+54 LQPSENIKFL
-64 EEQLGIDLGGWQSP
+64 EEQLGIDLGWWQSP
-78 DAESGMS
+78 DAESGNR
-85 LNGRIDAAMVTDA
+85 LNSRADTAAETDA
-98 TAHDARK
+98 TARDAGE
-105 SPESERTGET
+105 SPESERTG
-115 DSSAS
+115 
-120 ETAQSGKP
+120 GKP
-128 SDGKEPDAGPPKAKQ
+128 SDGKEPDVTAPKAKQ
-143 NTEPRVK
+143 NTEPRMR

-177 RWACVIAVLAIS
+177 RWACIIAVLAIS

-239 ARATELEIAAW
+239 ARATELEIATW

-287 DKADGGKKVSSVS
+287 DKADGGKKISSVS

-307 KLSDGVLNGTP
+307 KLSDGVLNGTT
-318 TETDGTSMR
+318 TETDGASMR

-434 FGNGA
+434 FGDGA

-491 MIRSCSGKK
+491 MIRSGSGMK

>member
-1 MSEMNGNVR
+1 MDGNVR
-10 KGATISGNMMREK
+10 KGTTISGDMMREK

-30 PICGNMDTGIGT
+30 PVCGNMGTSIGT
-42 GLKAQEN
+42 EQKTPEN
-49 TVHRS
+49 GVHRS
-54 LQPSENIRFL
+54 LRPSENIKFL

-78 DAESGMS
+78 DAESGKPW
-85 LNGRIDAAMVTDA
+85 NDRTDAAMETDA
-98 TAHDARK
+98 ARNAGE
-105 SPESERTGET
+105 SPESERTEGT
-115 DSSAS
+115 
-120 ETAQSGKP
+120 P
-128 SDGKEPDAGPPKAKQ
+128 SDGKEPDVAAQKAKL
-143 NTEPRVK
+143 NTEPRMK

-177 RWACVIAVLAIS
+177 RWACIIAALAIS

-210 AAVIES
+210 AAAIES
-216 YSRNGKAVPTVTG
+216 YARNGKAVPTVTG

-234 DADGI
+234 DSDGI

-250 RENAKAL
+250 RKNAKEL
-257 NPDSLVVS
+257 GPDSLCVS

-318 TETDGTSMR
+318 TETDGTGMR

-371 YSMDGNGEISVGNGQ
+371 YAMDGNGEISIGNGQ

-439 FGYVSEYATANGDG
+439 FGYVSEYATANGDV
-453 TARKTEARI
+453 TVRKTEARI
-462 LITKGKRK
+462 LITKEKRK

-486 GEIMK
+486 GKIMR
-491 MIRSCSGKK
+491 MIRSDGGK

>member
-1 MSEMNGNVR
+1 MDGSVR

-23 PSDGVKA
+23 PSDGVEA
-30 PICGNMDTGIGT
+30 PICGNMGTSIETGQKT
-42 GLKAQEN
+42 SEN
-49 TVHRS
+49 AAHRS

-78 DAESGMS
+78 DAESGRS
-85 LNGRIDAAMVTDA
+85 LNSRTDTPTETDA
-98 TAHDARK
+98 TARDAGE
-105 SPESERTGET
+105 SPESERTSGN
-115 DSSAS
+115 SA
-120 ETAQSGKP
+120 
-128 SDGKEPDAGPPKAKQ
+128 DDREPDGNVPKAKRA
-143 NTEPRVK
+143 TEPRVR

-177 RWACVIAVLAIS
+177 RWACIIAVLAIS
-189 AGIATASIAIPAR
+189 AGIAAASIAIPTR

-210 AAVIES
+210 AAAIES

-234 DADGI
+234 DSDGI

-257 NPDSLVVS
+257 DPDSLAVS

-276 LDGATVEASIA
+276 LDGATVEASIVE
-287 DKADGGKKVSSVS
+287 KADGGKKVSSVS

-318 TETDGTSMR
+318 TETDGTGMR

-355 SYKGDLDDGG
+355 SYKGDLDDGD
-365 KTIDRR
+365 KMIDRR
-371 YSMDGNGEISVGNGQ
+371 YAMDGNGEISIGNGQ

-453 TARKTEARI
+453 TARKTETRI

-491 MIRSCSGKK
+491 MIRSDGGK

>member
-1 MSEMNGNVR
+1 MDGSVR

-23 PSDGVKA
+23 PSDGVEA
-30 PICGNMDTGIGT
+30 PICGNMGTSIETGQKT
-42 GLKAQEN
+42 SEN
-49 TVHRS
+49 AAHRS

-78 DAESGMS
+78 DAESGRS
-85 LNGRIDAAMVTDA
+85 LNSRTDTPTETDA
-98 TAHDARK
+98 TACDAGE
-105 SPESERTGET
+105 SPESERTSGN
-115 DSSAS
+115 SA
-120 ETAQSGKP
+120 
-128 SDGKEPDAGPPKAKQ
+128 DDREPDGNVPKAKRA
-143 NTEPRVK
+143 TEPRVR

-177 RWACVIAVLAIS
+177 RWACIIAVLAIS
-189 AGIATASIAIPAR
+189 AGIAAASIAIPAR

-210 AAVIES
+210 AAAIES

-234 DADGI
+234 DSDGI

-257 NPDSLVVS
+257 DPDSLAVS

-276 LDGATVEASIA
+276 LDGATVEASIVE
-287 DKADGGKKVSSVS
+287 KADGGKKVSSVS

-318 TETDGTSMR
+318 TETDGTGMR

-355 SYKGDLDDGG
+355 SYKGDLDDGD
-365 KTIDRR
+365 KMIDRR
-371 YSMDGNGEISVGNGQ
+371 YAMDGNGEISIGNGQ

-453 TARKTEARI
+453 TARKTETRI

-491 MIRSCSGKK
+491 MIRSDGGK

>member
-1 MSEMNGNVR
+1 MDGSVR

-23 PSDGVKA
+23 PSDGVEA
-30 PICGNMDTGIGT
+30 PICGNMGTSIETGQKT
-42 GLKAQEN
+42 SEN
-49 TVHRS
+49 AAHRS

-78 DAESGMS
+78 GAESGRS
-85 LNGRIDAAMVTDA
+85 LNSRTDTPTETDA
-98 TAHDARK
+98 TARDAGE
-105 SPESERTGET
+105 SPESERTSGN
-115 DSSAS
+115 SA
-120 ETAQSGKP
+120 
-128 SDGKEPDAGPPKAKQ
+128 DDREPDGNVPKAKRA
-143 NTEPRVK
+143 TEPRVR

-177 RWACVIAVLAIS
+177 RWACIIAVLAIS
-189 AGIATASIAIPAR
+189 AGIAAASIAIPAR

-210 AAVIES
+210 AAAIES

-234 DADGI
+234 DSDGI

-257 NPDSLVVS
+257 DPDSLAVS

-276 LDGATVEASIA
+276 LDGATVEASIVE
-287 DKADGGKKVSSVS
+287 KADGGKKVSSVS

-318 TETDGTSMR
+318 TETDGTGMR

-355 SYKGDLDDGG
+355 SYKGDLDDGD
-365 KTIDRR
+365 KMIDRR
-371 YSMDGNGEISVGNGQ
+371 YAMDGNGEISIGNGQ

-453 TARKTEARI
+453 TARKTETRI

-491 MIRSCSGKK
+491 MIRSDGGK

>member
-1 MSEMNGNVR
+1 MDGNVR
-10 KGATISGNMMREK
+10 KGATISGDMMREK

-30 PICGNMDTGIGT
+30 PVCGNMGTSIGT
-42 GLKAQEN
+42 GQKTPEN
-49 TVHRS
+49 GVHRS
-54 LQPSENIRFL
+54 LRPSENIKFL

-78 DAESGMS
+78 DAESGKPR
-85 LNGRIDAAMVTDA
+85 NDRTDAAMETDA
-98 TAHDARK
+98 ARNAGE
-105 SPESERTGET
+105 SPESERTEGT
-115 DSSAS
+115 
-120 ETAQSGKP
+120 P
-128 SDGKEPDAGPPKAKQ
+128 SDGKEPDAAAPKAKL
-143 NTEPRVK
+143 NTEPRMR

-177 RWACVIAVLAIS
+177 RWACIIAALAIS

-210 AAVIES
+210 AAAIES
-216 YSRNGKAVPTVTG
+216 YAGNGKAVPTVTG

-234 DADGI
+234 DSDGI
-239 ARATELEIAAW
+239 ALATELEIAAW
-250 RENAKAL
+250 RKNAKEL
-257 NPDSLVVS
+257 GPDSLCVS

-276 LDGATVEASIA
+276 IDGATVEASIA
-287 DKADGGKKVSSVS
+287 EKADGGKKVSSVS

-307 KLSDGVLNGTP
+307 KLSDGVMNGTP
-318 TETDGTSMR
+318 TETDGTGMR

-371 YSMDGNGEISVGNGQ
+371 YAMDGNGEISIGNGQ

-439 FGYVSEYATANGDG
+439 FGYVSEYATENGDG

-491 MIRSCSGKK
+491 MIRSNGGK

>member
-1 MSEMNGNVR
+1 MDGNVR
-10 KGATISGNMMREK
+10 KGTTISGDMMREK

-30 PICGNMDTGIGT
+30 PVCGNMGTSIGT
-42 GLKAQEN
+42 EQKTPEN
-49 TVHRS
+49 GVHRS
-54 LQPSENIRFL
+54 LRPSENIKFL

-78 DAESGMS
+78 DAESGKPW
-85 LNGRIDAAMVTDA
+85 NDRTDAAMETDA
-98 TAHDARK
+98 ARNAGE
-105 SPESERTGET
+105 SPESERTEGT
-115 DSSAS
+115 
-120 ETAQSGKP
+120 P
-128 SDGKEPDAGPPKAKQ
+128 SDGKEPDVAAPKAKL
-143 NTEPRVK
+143 NTEPRMK

-177 RWACVIAVLAIS
+177 RWACIIAALAIS

-210 AAVIES
+210 AAAIES
-216 YSRNGKAVPTVTG
+216 YARNGKAVPTVTG

-234 DADGI
+234 DSDGI

-250 RENAKAL
+250 RKNAKEL
-257 NPDSLVVS
+257 GPDSLCVS

-318 TETDGTSMR
+318 TETDGTGMR

-371 YSMDGNGEISVGNGQ
+371 YAMDGNGEISIGNGQ

-439 FGYVSEYATANGDG
+439 FGYVSEYATANGDV
-453 TARKTEARI
+453 TVRKTEARI
-462 LITKGKRK
+462 LITKEKRK

-486 GEIMK
+486 GKIMR
-491 MIRSCSGKK
+491 MIRSDGGK

>member
-1 MSEMNGNVR
+1 MDGNVR
-10 KGATISGNMMREK
+10 KGATISGNMAREK

-30 PICGNMDTGIGT
+30 NICDNMGTSIGT
-42 GLKAQEN
+42 GQKTPEN
-49 TVHRS
+49 AAHRS
-54 LQPSENIRFL
+54 LRPSENIKFL

-78 DAESGMS
+78 DAESGRPR
-85 LNGRIDAAMVTDA
+85 NGRADAAMETDA
-98 TAHDARK
+98 TARDAVE
-105 SPESERTGET
+105 SPESERVGET
-115 DSSAS
+115 DVGTR
-120 ETAQSGKP
+120 ETASVVKP
-128 SDGKEPDAGPPKAKQ
+128 SDGKEPDVATPKAKL
-143 NTEPRVK
+143 NTEPRMR

-177 RWACVIAVLAIS
+177 RWACIIAAIAIS

-202 AASERREI
+202 AANERREI
-210 AAVIES
+210 AEAIES
-216 YSRNGKAVPTVTG
+216 YAGNGKTAPTVTG

-234 DADGI
+234 DSDCI

-257 NPDSLVVS
+257 DPDSLCVS

-276 LDGATVEASIA
+276 LDGATVEASIVE
-287 DKADGGKKVSSVS
+287 KTDGGKKVSSVS
-300 IALDGES
+300 ITLDGES

-318 TETDGTSMR
+318 TETDGTGMR
-327 KVKLAKASD
+327 KAKLDKASD

-371 YSMDGNGEISVGNGQ
+371 YAMDGNGEISIGNGQ
-386 SDAHPDSITDTRQAE
+386 SDAHPDSITDMRQAE

-439 FGYVSEYATANGDG
+439 FGYVSEYATENGDG

-491 MIRSCSGKK
+491 MIRSDGGK

>member
-1 MSEMNGNVR
+1 
-10 KGATISGNMMREK
+10 MREK

-30 PICGNMDTGIGT
+30 PVCGNMGTSIGT
-42 GLKAQEN
+42 GQKTPEN
-49 TVHRS
+49 AAHRS
-54 LQPSENIRFL
+54 LRPSENIKFL

-78 DAESGMS
+78 DAESGKPR
-85 LNGRIDAAMVTDA
+85 NDRTDAAMETDA
-98 TAHDARK
+98 ARNAGE
-105 SPESERTGET
+105 SPESERTEGT
-115 DSSAS
+115 
-120 ETAQSGKP
+120 P
-128 SDGKEPDAGPPKAKQ
+128 SDGKEPDVAAPKAKL
-143 NTEPRVK
+143 NTEPRMK

-177 RWACVIAVLAIS
+177 RWACIIAALAIS

-210 AAVIES
+210 AAAIES
-216 YSRNGKAVPTVTG
+216 YARNGKAVPTVTG

-234 DADGI
+234 DSDGI

-250 RENAKAL
+250 RKNAKEL
-257 NPDSLVVS
+257 GPDSLCVS

-318 TETDGTSMR
+318 TETDGTGMR

-371 YSMDGNGEISVGNGQ
+371 YAMDGNGEISIGNGQ

-439 FGYVSEYATANGDG
+439 FGYVSEYATANGDV
-453 TARKTEARI
+453 TVRKTETRI

-486 GEIMK
+486 GEIMR
-491 MIRSCSGKK
+491 MIRSDGGK

>member
-1 MSEMNGNVR
+1 MDGSVR

-23 PSDGVKA
+23 PSDGVEA
-30 PICGNMDTGIGT
+30 PICGNMGTSIETGQKT
-42 GLKAQEN
+42 SEN
-49 TVHRS
+49 AAHRS

-78 DAESGMS
+78 DAESGRS
-85 LNGRIDAAMVTDA
+85 RNGRTDA
-98 TAHDARK
+98 TTETGVTACDAVE
-105 SPESERTGET
+105 SPESERAGKT
-115 DSSAS
+115 DADTHEVSP
-120 ETAQSGKP
+120 SGKP
-128 SDGKEPDAGPPKAKQ
+128 SDGKKPDVKAPKAKLD
-143 NTEPRVK
+143 TEPRMR

-177 RWACVIAVLAIS
+177 RWACIIAALAVS

-210 AAVIES
+210 AAAIES
-216 YSRNGKAVPTVTG
+216 YSRNGKAVSTVTG

-234 DADGI
+234 DGDGI

-257 NPDSLVVS
+257 DPDSLAVS

-287 DKADGGKKVSSVS
+287 EKADGGKKVSSVS

-318 TETDGTSMR
+318 TETDGTGMK
-327 KVKLAKASD
+327 KVKLTKASD

-371 YSMDGNGEISVGNGQ
+371 YAMDGNGEISVGNGQ

-470 ATITYT
+470 VTITYT

-491 MIRSCSGKK
+491 MIRSDGGK